1 MSYICNMKNYLT
13 KGYISFVALIWL
25 MLASLFLFQYM
36 NQVSVIEAVLFC
48 FSLFLPTCLI
58 TSYLSNSLLP
68 KAIRSKKMRRFVV
81 QFIIVM
87 LLTGIIHLAI
97 FITFEKLEEA
107 GIFEP
112 SELMRTHYS
121 IIIEYIMT
129 LPAIFI
135 INLGFC
141 GTRFYYEHSKLR
153 QIHLK
158 TQLQVLQQQINPHF
172 MFNVLN
178 HIYILM
184 QKDVNRASELL
195 VKYSEILRYQLY
207 NGKEELVPLS
217 QEIQFLKDVIEVEKT
232 RWGKELHVDCTW
244 QIENGDRDIQP
255 LLLITFIEN
264 AFKHVSRSISETG
277 FVNVMVEQKG
287 DSLLME
293 VKNSK
298 PVQQIKKK
306 NASGLGLIN
315 AKERLEILYPD
326 RYSLFIEENDQVYI
340 IRLNITL

>member
-1 MSYICNMKNYLT
+1 MKNCHT
-13 KGYISFVALIWL
+13 KAYISFVALIWL
-25 MLASLFLFQYM
+25 MLAALFLFQYM
-36 NQVSVIEAVLFC
+36 NQVSFIEAILFC
-48 FSLFLPTCLI
+48 FSLFLPSCLI

-68 KAIRSKKMRRFVV
+68 EAIRNKKMRCFVV
-81 QFIIVM
+81 QFIVIM
-87 LLTGIIHLAI
+87 LVTGMIHLAI
-97 FITFEKLEEA
+97 FIIFEKLEEA
-107 GIFEP
+107 GVFKP
-112 SELMRTHYS
+112 SELVRTHYHVV
-121 IIIEYIMT
+121 IEYIMA

-141 GTRFYYEHSKLR
+141 GIRFYYEHNKLR

-184 QKDVNRASELL
+184 QKDVDRASELL

-217 QEIQFLKDVIEVEKT
+217 QEIQFLKDMIEVEKT
-232 RWGKELHVDCTW
+232 RWGKELSVDCTW

-255 LLLITFIEN
+255 LLFFTFIEN

-277 FVNVMVEQKG
+277 FVNVIVRQKG
-287 DSLLME
+287 ASLFME
-293 VKNSK
+293 VVNSK
-298 PVQQIKKK
+298 PLRRIKKN

-315 AKERLEILYPD
+315 ARERLEILYPD
-326 RYSLFIEENDQVYI
+326 RHSLFIEENEQVYI